1 MNRIVVDLNEK
12 PNIVANNVELPADFS
27 QPKKR
32 GRFVKAA
39 KIAGLVILL
48 TTMIGGVGGYFYWQ
62 SLKRTPQYSLALLVE
77 AARRNDQAEI
87 DRIVDI
93 NAVVNDFVP
102 QITGKAIDMYGRGLS
117 PETIGK
123 VASVATPLMPAVKDR
138 ARAELPDKIR
148 ERTEK
153 FNYIPMPAIVLGAD
167 RYLDITVDDDNAIVK
182 SKQSGR
188 PLEVRMKRSGDRWQ
202 VVSVKDDELATQ
214 IARQI
219 GQEIIAVASNGGVE
233 NAPERLGIRDLQNIL
248 HQASEIL
255 K

>member
-1 MNRIVVDLNEK
+1 MSRNHIGLLADL
-12 PNIVANNVELPADFS
+12 P

-32 GRFVKAA
+32 GGLLKTL
-39 KIAGLVILL
+39 KIAAFIILL
-48 TTMIGGVGGYFYWQ
+48 IGIVGGVGGYLYWQ
-62 SLKRTPQYSLALLVE
+62 SLKRTPQYSLALLID
-77 AARRNDQAEI
+77 AARRNDQTEI
-87 DRIVDI
+87 DKIVDI
-93 NAVVNDFVP
+93 NAVVDDFVP

-138 ARAELPDKIR
+138 ARVELPGRIR

-167 RYLDITVDDDNAIVK
+167 RYLDITVDDDNAVVK